1 MMFDDD
7 DDDDRSWITGFYEGK
22 VEVLDTLIPDLIAH
36 MDIVKHT
43 TLMTPEL
50 TGLINLIDRWITHFQ
65 TIRKYTER

>member
-1 MMFDDD
+1 MMFDD

-22 VEVLDTLIPDLIAH
+22 VEVLETLIPDLLAH
-36 MDIVKHT
+36 IDIVKHT

-50 TGLINLIDRWITHFQ
+50 TGLINLIDRWTTHFQ